1 MGDFSKSLL
10 TRLMQDVCWRSLGE
24 AAGMALLRLVSA
36 LLLVLGGRVFWR
48 DGSEGLW
55 RAKGESVLRVV
66 EAV

>member
-24 AAGMALLRLVSA
+24 ATGMALLRLVLL
-36 LLLVLGGRVFWR
+36 LLLVLGGRVFCR

-55 RAKGESVLRVV
+55 RAKGDSVLRVV